1 MVIVVG
7 FLKDKLWD
15 LKLSFVITLIMCYQY
30 LITDNYSLLQFYPIK
45 NRSQANVYL
54 LKVININSGK
64 YREICSKVT
73 KNHQNDVIDF
83 VNDVINFF

>member
-1 MVIVVG
+1 
-7 FLKDKLWD
+7 
-15 LKLSFVITLIMCYQY
+15 MCYQY

-73 KNHQNDVIDF
+73 KNHQNNVIDF